1 MLSTNSLVCLVL
13 LKRLFCFVNII
24 GLATNKPEGY
34 RLEDR
39 VQLHLFVLTK
49 HYFRKPVK
57 TDVTLLILL
66 FLCILPRSSSSVVR
80 ENNNRYHSSL
90 GKRAISKDIKGEVCF
105 GSEKLAT
112 VRSFVTPV
120 VWAGWRA
127 CQTSSDSS
135 AVSCARAG
143 QLRDHCCQM
152 PECYLCVC
160 QLKVTSEIESLEEL
174 IIYCKSSRAR

>member
-1 MLSTNSLVCLVL
+1 MTP
-13 LKRLFCFVNII
+13 I
-24 GLATNKPEGY
+24 KPEGY

-57 TDVTLLILL
+57 TDFTLLTSILL
-66 FLCILPRSSSSVVR
+66 CLRILPRSSSSSVVR
-80 ENNNRYHSSL
+80 ENNNRYRSSL

-105 GSEKLAT
+105 GCEKFAT

-120 VWAGWRA
+120 VWAGWHA
-127 CQTSSDSS
+127 CQTSDSS

-174 IIYCKSSRAR
+174 IIIYCQS